1 MRMGTLFPFIA
12 FVSVLFNFML
22 VLGDVQWNFLLP
34 MFRLPAMKYVQATHV
49 VGTTHMENVWLF

>member
-1 MRMGTLFPFIA
+1 
-12 FVSVLFNFML
+12 
-22 VLGDVQWNFLLP
+22 VQWNFLLP